1 MSNVKKVTKREYFG
15 ALRAMVEQ
23 LDAVGEYTADE
34 VLEFIDAQVAQ
45 LDAKAAKAKEKA
57 AEKRADGDELRGKV
71 LEVVTETAQTA
82 DDIVA
87 ALDDVEITKSKVV
100 ARLAQLVNSGDVIK
114 EEVKIEN
121 VGKRMTYRLA

>member
-1 MSNVKKVTKREYFG
+1 MSNVKKVTKREYF
-15 ALRAMVEQ
+15 AVLRAMVEQ

-34 VLEFIDAQVAQ
+34 VLKFIDAQVAQ

-57 AEKRADGDELRGKV
+57 AEKRADGDELRAKV

-87 ALDDVEITKSKVV
+87 ALDDAEITKSKVV

>member
-1 MSNVKKVTKREYFG
+1 MSNVKKATKREYFA

-23 LDAVGEYTADE
+23 LETVGEYTADE

-57 AEKRADGDELRGKV
+57 AEKKADGDELRAKV
-71 LEVVTETAQTA
+71 LAVVTEEAQTV
-82 DDIVA
+82 DEIVM
-87 ALDDVEITKSKVV
+87 ALNDAEITKSKVV
-100 ARLAQLVNSGDVIK
+100 ARLAQLIKADEVIK

>member
-1 MSNVKKVTKREYFG
+1 MSNVKKVTKREYFA

-23 LDAVGEYTADE
+23 VEAVGDYAADE

-57 AEKRADGDELRGKV
+57 AEKRADGDELRAKV
-71 LEVVTETAQTA
+71 LAVVTETAQTA
-82 DDIVA
+82 DEIVV
-87 ALDDVEITKSKVV
+87 ALNDAEITKSKVV
-100 ARLAQLVNSGDVIK
+100 ARLTQLVNSGEVVR
-114 EEVKIEN
+114 EEAKIEN